1 MASYLNADAI
11 KSLEHH
17 PIDFQSYIKQMI
29 EAESKQPSAIDIMMR
44 SRKPQ
49 LNIDML

>member
-11 KSLEHH
+11 KSLEQH
-17 PIDFQSYIKQMI
+17 PLDFQIYIKQMI
-29 EAESKQPSAIDIMMR
+29 EAETKQPSTLDIMMR